1 MGKDFSI
8 YGYSNTVAKTYA
20 YNNDLNFIP
29 LDFKVIIGD
38 VDLNGVVNIFDATLV
53 QKYSSKITNLDE
65 YQLKNADANKD
76 GVVNIFDAT
85 QIQRMIAGLVK

>member
-38 VDLNGVVNIFDATLV
+38 VDLNGVVNIFDATVV
-53 QKYSSKITNLDE
+53 QKYS
-65 YQLKNADANKD
+65 
-76 GVVNIFDAT
+76 
-85 QIQRMIAGLVK
+85 